1 MRLYALHGKTE
12 TISDESQKRHPAKKK
27 KTRFFFEKETPY
39 SAVIVGMHEED
50 GEKMVDVTVCG
61 EKAKIKLRFL
71 PKRLKN
77 DIQKAIEEH
86 STVSVTFKFM
96 SKTKEPVFFVVPNQ
110 T

>member
-1 MRLYALHGKTE
+1 MNEKIVRKT
-12 TISDESQKRHPAKKK
+12 KKTK
-27 KTRFFFEKETPY
+27 KTRVFFEKETPY
-39 SAVIVGMHEED
+39 SAVIVGIHEED